1 MRYLRNKRDGF
12 IYEWHEILAANPLC
26 EEVTEEQAFPERFV
40 KPEVVE
46 EVKKARIKRKGALD
60 MSTELPAE
68 PDMTMPELAAEAA
81 RGLP

>member
-1 MRYLRNKRDGF
+1 MQYLRNKRDGF

-26 EEVTEEQAFPERFV
+26 EEVTEEQAFPERFM

-46 EVKKARIKRKGALD
+46 EVRKARIKRKGALD

-68 PDMTMPELAAEAA
+68 PDMTLPELAAEAA
-81 RGLP
+81 RGMP

>member
-68 PDMTMPELAAEAA
+68 PDTTMPELAAEAA